1 MQVFASITFYILFF
15 TKYKTRS
22 SISFQ
27 MLSHLHY
34 LNASD
39 QYNNTEKR
47 IKKKRGWWFLRKRMS
62 VIKENN

>member
-1 MQVFASITFYILFF
+1 
-15 TKYKTRS
+15 
-22 SISFQ
+22 

-34 LNASD
+34 LNASA

-47 IKKKRGWWFLRKRMS
+47 IKKKCGLWFLRKRMS

>member
-1 MQVFASITFYILFF
+1 MRSKVFASTTFYILFF

-34 LNASD
+34 LNSSD

-47 IKKKRGWWFLRKRMS
+47 IKKKRGLVVFEK
-62 VIKENN
+62 KNECY